1 MENVVMNN
9 PAMEPEMNAQPVEQP
24 AEQAAPDVIEAA
36 MQRVDAEE
44 VASAAEQE
52 EVAADNEA
60 APVEERTSRAPK
72 KIQLLDGVIDDGN
85 DMVTADMPGVRQNAE
100 IQRMMQ
106 DIRRKNVCY
115 AAVKGLEVNG
125 DQVRII
131 LKRDTLRIVIPA
143 EDFFHFSQ
151 LKDIEQ
157 ASAEEKFLRYRRKAS
172 HYFKGVVSF
181 MPLAM
186 GEDEETG
193 VPFVIASRQ
202 QAMEKLQ
209 RIHFFSRNADV
220 KVGSVAKASIIS
232 SGPRYAIVECLG
244 VESVIGSGALSA
256 FSYIDDVSEEFKPG
270 MGLMVAVESL
280 NVDRAKHTIDIALS
294 HSLIERSQAKVETVS
309 ERMINGRYDATVVGS
324 NDKFYFVIIEGM
336 KIRGIVPKDFFYGT
350 GELVRNDA
358 VVFLVTGINKE
369 RNMLI
374 GRCIKSN

>member
-9 PAMEPEMNAQPVEQP
+9 PAMEPEMNAQPVEQS

-36 MQRVDAEE
+36 MQQVDAEE

>member
-36 MQRVDAEE
+36 MQQVDAEE

-172 HYFKGVVSF
+172 HSFKGVVSF

>member
-36 MQRVDAEE
+36 MQQVDAEE

-115 AAVKGLEVNG
+115 DAVKGLEVNG

>member
-9 PAMEPEMNAQPVEQP
+9 PAMEPEMNAQPVEQS

-36 MQRVDAEE
+36 MQQVDAEE

-60 APVEERTSRAPK
+60 APVEERTSRAPT